1 MRPFHRHLDVLKE
14 VFPVNFDLTPV
25 FQIAGVGFIT
35 AIIHTV
41 LKAAGKED
49 IAHWSTL
56 VGFIIVLF
64 MVAHYL
70 GDLFNEVKRVFL
82 FQ

>member
-1 MRPFHRHLDVLKE
+1 VVDF
-14 VFPVNFDLTPV
+14 NDLTPV

-41 LKAAGKED
+41 LKQSGKED
-49 IAHWSTL
+49 YAHWATL
-56 VGFIIVLF
+56 VGFIIVIY

-70 GDLFNEVKRVFL
+70 ADLFSEVKRVFL
-82 FQ
+82 FN

>member
-1 MRPFHRHLDVLKE
+1 MD
-14 VFPVNFDLTPV
+14 FDLAPV

-41 LKAAGKED
+41 LKQSGKED
-49 IAHWSTL
+49 FAHWVTL
-56 VGFIIVLF
+56 IGFIIVMF

-70 GDLFNEVKRVFL
+70 GDLFSEVKRVFL
-82 FQ
+82 FN